1 MSIAR
6 ASVGFFGK
14 LPCNGDFLQRRVP
27 QPFLDV
33 WDPWLQDCLHT
44 SRRIG
49 GETWL
54 EGYLTSPLWRFVLA
68 EGACGSGAYAGIV
81 APSVDRVGRYFPLTI
96 VAQIDVDLCPLDV
109 ASACRGWF
117 EAVEDLVVAAMEE
130 PNVDL
135 AWFDSNLEALAP
147 FLDESVPESL
157 PQLREL
163 LERSHFPAQGAAWR
177 TPLSGASGLQN
188 AINAYAYRE
197 LSRELRPL
205 SCWWTQG
212 SAATAPSWLC
222 VRGLPPP
229 QSFGALLGGR
239 WSEAGWSDLGEL
251 GLWRAAPAPAPT
263 LVARPL
269 AVQPVQDAGAAAP
282 APLTARAT
290 LPDVQATAIELNKA
304 AFVLR
309 PEVGLWGV
317 AAAPDPAGHPAALEL
332 IAAALQQIA
341 PASSLTLLVE
351 SVRAALTEV
360 HRQLR
365 LFAGRDVQRI
375 DSSANVE
382 VLLIAGAES
391 AVVAAGAVQL
401 FRVRARQLESRG
413 GADGGVAVG
422 AGAGPNSLLELVGA
436 SGPAD
441 TPLGAAGFRDL
452 HVGYERICRDDQ
464 WILCARRVLTSA
476 HQGRLAATAASGL
489 VVDAR
494 VIGDVVD
501 PLGLAP
507 AALPVLSLELGE

>member
-14 LPCNGDFLQRRVP
+14 LPCNGDFLQRRVS

-33 WDPWLQDCLHT
+33 WDPWLQDCMHT

-49 GETWL
+49 GEAWL
-54 EGYLTSPLWRFVLA
+54 EAYLTSPLWRFVLA
-68 EGACGSGAYAGIV
+68 EGACGSGAYAGII

-96 VAQIDVDLCPLDV
+96 VAQIDVDFCPLDV

-117 EAVEDLVVAAMEE
+117 EAVEELVVAAMEE

-147 FLDESVPESL
+147 FLDESAPESL

-239 WSEAGWSDLGEL
+239 WSEAGWSDLGEV
-251 GLWRAAPAPAPT
+251 AP
-263 LVARPL
+263 VA
-269 AVQPVQDAGAAAP
+269 
-282 APLTARAT
+282 LTARAT
-290 LPDVQATAIELNKA
+290 LPDVQATAIELNRA
-304 AFVLR
+304 AFVVR

-341 PASSLTLLVE
+341 AAPSLTLLVE

-365 LFAGRDVQRI
+365 LYAGRDVQRI

-382 VLLIAGAES
+382 VLLIVGAEA

-413 GADGGVAVG
+413 GAMDDGAVG
-422 AGAGPNSLLELVGA
+422 GQAAPNSLLALVGA
-436 SGPAD
+436 SAPED
-441 TPLGAAGFRDL
+441 SPLGAAGFRDL
-452 HVGYERICRDDQ
+452 QVGYERICRDDH
-464 WILCARRVLTSA
+464 WILCARPVLTPS

-507 AALPVLSLELGE
+507 TALPVLSLELGA